1 MRLLA
6 LLLLPPVLRAREH
19 GAHGT
24 TAIGVMEFD
33 VGEERW

>member
-19 GAHGT
+19 VAHGT
-24 TAIGVMEFD
+24 TAVWIVEFD
-33 VGEERW
+33 VGEER